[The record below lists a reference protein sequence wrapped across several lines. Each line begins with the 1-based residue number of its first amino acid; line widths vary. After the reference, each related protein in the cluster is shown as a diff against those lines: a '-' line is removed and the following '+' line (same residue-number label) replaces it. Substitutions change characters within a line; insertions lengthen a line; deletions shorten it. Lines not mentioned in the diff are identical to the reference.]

1 MHRRITMT
9 FEFRQPD
16 HTQRQQIWRRQL
28 PAKIQRT
35 DDVDIALL
43 ALKYELS
50 GGYIRNAVQA
60 ALSRA
65 TARDGEAPV
74 VSQADLLHGAQL
86 QLRGALRMKDFDR
99 RRIPT
104 RGLEAVLLPTHL
116 KANLDKIVHHEKAR
130 AVLMGQWGFGK
141 NGDLAGTVCLFTGEP
156 GTGKTLAAEAVGFET
171 GKPLKIVNCAGL
183 VSKWV
188 GDTPKNID
196 ALFQEARA
204 TDAVLCFDEAEGL
217 FGTRSS
223 DMGSSTDRYAAMD
236 VGVLLH
242 HLETH
247 IGIVVLITNKPEAI
261 DTAFQR
267 RIRFSMTVPMPDA
280 ALRAKLWRAAIP
292 EQAPV
297 AQDVDWGALGQGY
310 QLPGGSIKQAVVR
323 AATQAALRLEEGK
336 AVIEMEDLRA
346 EAQEEVKKSEGS
358 ARPAGMYI

>member
-1 MHRRITMT
+1 
-9 FEFRQPD
+9 
-16 HTQRQQIWRRQL
+16 
-28 PAKIQRT
+28 
-35 DDVDIALL
+35 
-43 ALKYELS
+43 
-50 GGYIRNAVQA
+50 
-60 ALSRA
+60 
-65 TARDGEAPV
+65 
-74 VSQADLLHGAQL
+74 
-86 QLRGALRMKDFDR
+86 
-99 RRIPT
+99 
-104 RGLEAVLLPTHL
+104 
-116 KANLDKIVHHEKAR
+116 
-130 AVLMGQWGFGK
+130 MGQWGFGK

-267 RIRFSMTVPMPDA
+267 RIRFSMTFPMPDA
-280 ALRAKLWRAAIP
+280 ALRARLWRAAIP

-297 AQDVDWGALGQGY
+297 AQDVDWEALGKGY
-310 QLPGGSIKQAVVR
+310 QLAGGSIKQAVVR
-323 AATQAALRLEEGK
+323 AATQAALRLEEGT
-336 AVIEMEDLRA
+336 AVIKMEDLRA